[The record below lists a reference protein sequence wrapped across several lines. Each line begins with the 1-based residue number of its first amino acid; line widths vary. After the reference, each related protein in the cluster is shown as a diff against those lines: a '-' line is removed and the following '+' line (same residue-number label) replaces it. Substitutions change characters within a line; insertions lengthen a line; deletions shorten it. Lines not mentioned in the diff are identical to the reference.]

1 MHTTALRPRSATEII
16 DAAFR
21 LCRAHYGA
29 LATATIVVFA
39 PALILRLLLPPGGAV
54 FGALLQNLLAPV
66 ADGAA
71 IAIVSGAYLGRSV
84 DAGTGLRALGGHVGS
99 LIVGSIGR
107 GLLIILGMVL
117 LLVPGFIALALTFAM
132 PMAIVLEGMGA
143 GESLGRSRELAR
155 GHVLR
160 ILGTLFMA
168 FGIFLVVILTLSFA
182 LGLVAGAIGLGPR
195 VAATIGE
202 MVFILP
208 YPLLS
213 VVGTLLYYD
222 LRIRKEGFDIDVM
235 AQELAE
241 AA

>member
-1 MHTTALRPRSATEII
+1 MLTTALRPRSATEIL

-21 LCRAHYGA
+21 LCGAHYGA
-29 LATATIVVFA
+29 LVTATIVVFA
-39 PALILRLLLPPGGAV
+39 PALVLRLLLPAGGEYIVAV
-54 FGALLQNLLAPV
+54 LQNLLAAI

-84 DAGTGLRALGGHVGS
+84 DAGTGLRALGGRMGA
-99 LIVGSIGR
+99 LIVTSIGR
-107 GLLIILGMVL
+107 GILIILGLAL
-117 LLVPGFIALALTFAM
+117 LIVPGLIAIALTFAM
-132 PMAIVLEGMGA
+132 PMAIILEGKSA
-143 GESLGRSRELAR
+143 GEAFSRSRELAR

-160 ILGTLFMA
+160 ILGTLLLA
-168 FGIFLVVILTLSFA
+168 FIIFFVIVLTLSFGIGA
-182 LGLVAGAIGLGPR
+182 VAGLLGIGPRIAAAIGE
-195 VAATIGE
+195 I
-202 MVFILP
+202 VFVLP

-235 AQELAE
+235 AQELAG

>member
-1 MHTTALRPRSATEII
+1 MLTTALRPRSATEII

-21 LCRAHYGA
+21 LCGAHYGA
-29 LATATIVVFA
+29 LVTAAIVVFA
-39 PALILRLLLPPGGAV
+39 PALVLRLLLPTGGEYIVAV
-54 FGALLQNLLAPV
+54 LQSLLAAV

-84 DAGTGLRALGGHVGS
+84 DAGTGLRALGGRVGA
-99 LIVGSIGR
+99 LIVASIMR
-107 GLLIILGMVL
+107 SLLILIGMAL
-117 LLVPGFIALALTFAM
+117 LLIPGFIALAVTFAM
-132 PMAIVLEGMGA
+132 PMAIILEGKSA
-143 GESLGRSRELAR
+143 GESFSRSRELAR
-155 GHVLR
+155 GHKLR
-160 ILGTLFMA
+160 IIGTVLLTTF
-168 FGIFLVVILTLSFA
+168 ILSVIVLTLGA
-182 LGLVAGAIGLGPR
+182 GIGAVATLLGVGPHMAAAIGD
-195 VAATIGE
+195 I
-202 MVFILP
+202 VFVLP